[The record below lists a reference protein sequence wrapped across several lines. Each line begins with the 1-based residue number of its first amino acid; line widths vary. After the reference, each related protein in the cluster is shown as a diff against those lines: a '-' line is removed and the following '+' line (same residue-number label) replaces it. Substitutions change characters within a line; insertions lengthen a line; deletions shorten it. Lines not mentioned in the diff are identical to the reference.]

1 MTQELEL
8 YLHIPFCLKKCSY
21 CDFLSFQGD
30 ETEREAYVEA
40 LLREISS
47 YREFALEYEVTTV
60 FLGGG
65 TPSILNTSQMERIM
79 ESLRQT
85 FFIQKLGEI
94 TIEANPGTLIQN
106 VVDP

>member
-1 MTQELEL
+1 MTSKAMTQKLEL

-65 TPSILNTSQMERIM
+65 TLAFSTRHRWKGLWKASGRHFLSRNLER
-79 ESLRQT
+79 L
-85 FFIQKLGEI
+85 
-94 TIEANPGTLIQN
+94 P
-106 VVDP
+106 